1 MLRETCDVVLGAVGA
16 EFIEQQER
24 IQVGQRRAA
33 DDAGQAHA
41 GTIGG
46 GHATDGAQYAD
57 RFGKAHG
64 DSCWMDAPEDGRH
77 TAVRQWTAPQPIVP
91 SLMLAARQHS
101 LRTTKVLPQIRPVPI
116 DRVEGKQ
123 DSLSVFPGESTS

>member
-1 MLRETCDVVLGAVGA
+1 
-16 EFIEQQER
+16 
-24 IQVGQRRAA
+24 
-33 DDAGQAHA
+33 
-41 GTIGG
+41 
-46 GHATDGAQYAD
+46 
-57 RFGKAHG
+57 
-64 DSCWMDAPEDGRH
+64 MDAPEDGRH

-91 SLMLAARQHS
+91 SLMFAARQHS